1 MHRRRG
7 TPGAGA
13 DAQVLAGEYASR
25 VRGALDTLTAPQRT
39 AVELAFFEG
48 LTYSQVAEH
57 LNQPIGTVKT
67 RIRQGLLR
75 LKAALDDVRTG
86 PDPS

>member
-1 MHRRRG
+1 M
-7 TPGAGA
+7 
-13 DAQVLAGEYASR
+13 AGEYARR
-25 VRGALDTLTAPQRT
+25 VREALRSLTDAQRT
-39 AVELAFFEG
+39 ALELAFFEG

-75 LKAALDDVRTG
+75 LKTVLDGARAG
-86 PDPS
+86 QDPS

>member
-1 MHRRRG
+1 M
-7 TPGAGA
+7 
-13 DAQVLAGEYASR
+13 AGEYARR
-25 VRGALDTLTAPQRT
+25 VREALGSLTDPQRT
-39 AVELAFFEG
+39 ALELAFFEG

-75 LKAALDDVRTG
+75 LKAALDDAPAGR
-86 PDPS
+86 DPS